1 MDFNQLRGF
10 AAVAELGHLT
20 RAAEKLHLSQPA
32 LSARIKAL
40 ESELGVALFER
51 AASGMTLTA
60 AGKQLLP
67 AASKVVASSDA
78 LLGKARSLRGEI
90 AGRVSVGTLAD
101 PDFIR
106 LGAFLARAT
115 EKYPLLEIELHH
127 EISGAAFE
135 KVRDEVLDASFYYG
149 DLVHPAVASVPL
161 RSFAY
166 RIAAPV
172 AWKAQIGHAAW
183 EDIAALPWIMAP
195 PISTHH
201 ALATQL
207 FDERGSAPATVIEAD
222 HEAVIRSLVAS
233 GLGMALIRE
242 DLAAEAAAAGE
253 ICIWSEARLATMLQ
267 FIHRRERRDDPELR
281 ALLELIAD
289 AWPDPPPHP
298 GPRANPV
305 DGSAAVPSPPERAV
319 GRA

>member
-1 MDFNQLRGF
+1 MDFNQLLGF

-51 AASGMTLTA
+51 GASGMTLTA

-67 AASKVVASSDA
+67 AAAKVVASSDA
-78 LLGKARSLRGEI
+78 LLGKARAFRGEI
-90 AGRVSVGTLAD
+90 AGRVRVGTLSD

-106 LGAFLARAT
+106 LGAFLAQAS
-115 EKYPLLEIELHH
+115 EKFPLLEIELHH

-135 KVRDEVLDASFYYG
+135 KVRDGALDASFYYG

-161 RSFAY
+161 RAIAY
-166 RIAAPV
+166 CIAAPS
-172 AWKAQIGHAAW
+172 AWQAQIAHATW

-201 ALATQL
+201 ALARQL
-207 FDERGSAPATVIEAD
+207 FDARGSAPATVIEAD

-233 GLGMALIRE
+233 GLGIALIRE
-242 DLAAEAAAAGE
+242 DLAVEPDAEGE
-253 ICIWSEARLATMLQ
+253 ICVWSEARLSTMLQ
-267 FIHRRERRDDPELR
+267 FVHRRARRDDPDLR
-281 ALLELIAD
+281 ALLDLIAD
-289 AWPDPPPHP
+289 AWPETPAVLR
-298 GPRANPV
+298 PRADSGVAP
-305 DGSAAVPSPPERAV
+305 GFPRPHSGEAAGGA
-319 GRA
+319 